1 MVGAWLVVVAAGES
15 RRMWPLGSKTWQEVE
30 GRPLIGWTIARLKPW
45 PWRGAVLVVQA
56 ADVERAQS
64 LLEAMGCSR
73 WQAVAG
79 ASTRAESVWEG
90 LKALREAGAGDS
102 ELVLVH
108 DGARPNPSLALVGR
122 VVDAL
127 ASEAA
132 VVPVLAVGD
141 TVKEVEAGRVM
152 RTVDRRRLGLAQT
165 PQGFRF
171 GALWQ
176 AYQQVQVAS
185 CTDDAEVAERAGLK
199 VAVVEGELDNR
210 KVTVPEDW
218 AWVRAVSVREAMP
231 GVRVG
236 QGFDVHP
243 LRPGRRLVL
252 GGVEI
257 PHAAGLDGDSD
268 GDVLT
273 HALIDGLLGA
283 LHWGDL
289 GSWFPPGTVPE
300 GASSLELLDEVMRSC
315 RLSGVNI
322 QQVDATVVAQA
333 PRLRPYIAAIE
344 SRLAE
349 VLGVGADAVSVKAT
363 TTDGLGFAG
372 RGEGI
377 AALALVTVALPGDGM
392 PRPQRRPR

>member
-15 RRMWPLGSKTWQEVE
+15 RRMWPLGSKTWQEVD
-30 GRPLIGWTIARLKPW
+30 GRPLIGWTVARLKPW

-56 ADVERAQS
+56 ADLERAQS
-64 LLEAMGCSR
+64 LLAAMGCSR

-79 ASTRAESVWEG
+79 AATRAESVWAG
-90 LKALREAGAGDS
+90 LKALREAGAGDT
-102 ELVLVH
+102 EVVLVH
-108 DGARPNPSLALVGR
+108 DGARPNPSLTLVGR

-127 ASEAA
+127 ASEEA

-141 TVKEVEAGRVM
+141 TVKEVEAGRVV
-152 RTVDRRRLGLAQT
+152 RTVDRRRLQMAQT

-171 GALWQ
+171 GPLWQ
-176 AYQQVQVAS
+176 AYQRVEVAS

-199 VAVVEGELDNR
+199 VAVVEGEFENR

-218 AWVRAVSVREAMP
+218 AWVRAAVAGQRMP
-231 GVRVG
+231 QVRVG

-243 LRPGRRLVL
+243 LRQGRRLVL

-273 HALIDGLLGA
+273 HAVIDGLLGA

-300 GASSLELLDEVMRSC
+300 GASSLELLHEVMRSC
-315 RLSGVNI
+315 RPSGVTI

-333 PRLRPYIAAIE
+333 PRLRPYITAIE
-344 SRLAE
+344 ARLAE
-349 VLGVGADAVSVKAT
+349 ALGVGEEAVSVKAT

-372 RGEGI
+372 RGEGM
-377 AALALVTVALPGDGM
+377 AALAVVTVVLPGDVM
-392 PRPQRRPR
+392 PWPQRRPK

>member
-1 MVGAWLVVVAAGES
+1 MAGAWLVVVAAGES
-15 RRMWPLGSKTWQEVE
+15 RRMWPLGPKTWQEVD

-45 PWRGAVLVVQA
+45 PWRGAMLVVQA

-64 LLEAMGCSR
+64 LLAAMGCSR

-79 ASTRAESVWEG
+79 AATRAESVWEG
-90 LKALREAGAGDS
+90 LKALREAGAGDP

-108 DGARPNPSLALVGR
+108 DGARPNVSLALVGR

-127 ASEAA
+127 ASEEA

-141 TVKEVEAGRVM
+141 TVKEVEAGRVL
-152 RTVDRRRLGLAQT
+152 RTVDRRRLGMAQT

-171 GALWQ
+171 GALWR
-176 AYQQVQVAS
+176 AYEKVAVAS

-218 AWVRAVSVREAMP
+218 AWVRSAVTRERMP
-231 GVRVG
+231 GVRIG

-243 LRPGRRLVL
+243 LRQGRRLVL

-257 PHAAGLDGDSD
+257 PYAAGLEGDSD

-273 HALIDGLLGA
+273 HAVIDGLLGA

-289 GSWFPPGTVPE
+289 GSWFPPGSVPE
-300 GASSLELLDEVMRSC
+300 GASSLELLTEVIRSC
-315 RLSGVNI
+315 RLHGVII
-322 QQVDATVVAQA
+322 QHVDATVVAQA
-333 PRLRPYIAAIE
+333 PRLKPYTAAIE

-349 VLGVGADAVSVKAT
+349 VLGVGDEAVSVKAT

-372 RGEGI
+372 RGEGM
-377 AALALVTVALPGDGM
+377 AALALVTVALLEEGM
-392 PRPQRRPR
+392 PWPQRRPK